1 MRVEQWNDKLKDKAG
16 NSKLELIDHSLLKV
30 KVSNIM

>member
-1 MRVEQWNDKLKDKAG
+1 MRVEQRNDKLKDKAG
-16 NSKLELIDHSLLKV
+16 NSKLELIDHSLLIV